1 MERIGITDKGDLALL
16 RQPVRL
22 AAGSH
27 DSPDDGVCVVELAS
41 LIGGEPFSDRPEC
54 VCPTVG
60 SFLRA
65 WNDRAAHAARQRLVP
80 YAERV
85 VGSRCSSEVTHARR
99 DLCLEWAGA
108 NLRGGAFSRTATRLA
123 WRVRIGLFCGVV
135 PALRLNEGAGEYA
148 ARLAFSR
155 GDAESAFE
163 LLDAMLTLG
172 RRRQPV
178 VTVPVE
184 SSQVIE
190 PAVKA
195 AAEHLAADEAL
206 PPSHAAR
213 RRRAPAREL
222 TARELTRH

>member
-27 DSPDDGVCVVELAS
+27 DSPDEGVCIVELAS
-41 LIGGEPFSDRPEC
+41 LIGGEPFSDRPDC

-108 NLRGGAFSRTATRLA
+108 NLRGGAFSRMATRLA

-178 VTVPVE
+178 VAVPVE
-184 SSQVIE
+184 PAPVEKVQAE
-190 PAVKA
+190 PAVKVS
-195 AAEHLAADEAL
+195 AEHSAADEAAL

-222 TARELTRH
+222 TRH